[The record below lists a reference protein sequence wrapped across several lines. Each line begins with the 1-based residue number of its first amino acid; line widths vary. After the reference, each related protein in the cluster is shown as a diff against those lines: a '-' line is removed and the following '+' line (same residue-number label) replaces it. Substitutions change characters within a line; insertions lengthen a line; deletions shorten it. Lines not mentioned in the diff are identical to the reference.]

1 MIHFNSKNLFMTEA
15 EFKDMEE
22 IFKRQ
27 GERIE
32 ASIEY
37 ADELLTRLK
46 IKHLLVP
53 RGTNKTD
60 TPDASH

>member
-1 MIHFNSKNLFMTEA
+1 MTQA
-15 EFKDMEE
+15 EFKEMEE

-37 ADELLTRLK
+37 ADELLTRFNL
-46 IKHLLVP
+46 KHLLVP
-53 RGTNKTD
+53 WDTNKTD
-60 TPDASH
+60 MPDDSH

>member
-1 MIHFNSKNLFMTEA
+1 MTDA
-15 EFKDMEE
+15 EFQEMRD
-22 IFKRQ
+22 ILKRQ

-37 ADELLTRLK
+37 ADELLTSLN

-53 RGTNKTD
+53 KGTYE
-60 TPDASH
+60 ASIKPNGSK

>member
-1 MIHFNSKNLFMTEA
+1 MTEA
-15 EFKDMEE
+15 EFKEMED

-37 ADELLTRLK
+37 ADELLTRLN

-53 RGTNKTD
+53 KGTYKTNMSKD
-60 TPDASH
+60 SL